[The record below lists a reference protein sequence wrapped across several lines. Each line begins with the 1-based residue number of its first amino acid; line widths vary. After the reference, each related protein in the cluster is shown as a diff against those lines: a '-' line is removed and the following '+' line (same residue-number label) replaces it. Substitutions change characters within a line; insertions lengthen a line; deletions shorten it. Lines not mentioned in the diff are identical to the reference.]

1 MNTSES
7 FTKPLEMN
15 DLPCTQEFDRVG
27 NLRNITYYPEDIVV
41 SRAGFLFGSEVFKQ
55 IRDRIPFT
63 LEFAC
68 IKRNTARRL
77 RPYSGA
83 VLRLLFHLS

>member
-1 MNTSES
+1 
-7 FTKPLEMN
+7 MN

-41 SRAGFLFGSEVFKQ
+41 SRAGFLFGGEVFKQ

-77 RPYSGA
+77 RSYPYRVVNIVRSETA
-83 VLRLLFHLS
+83 LFNFFH